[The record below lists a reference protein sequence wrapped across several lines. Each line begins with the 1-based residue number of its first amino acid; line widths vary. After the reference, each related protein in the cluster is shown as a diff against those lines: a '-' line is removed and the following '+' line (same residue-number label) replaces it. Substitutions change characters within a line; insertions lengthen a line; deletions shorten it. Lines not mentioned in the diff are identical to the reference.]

1 MRSRHIQR
9 AQAKAQLLGPDGTP
23 IAQSGQ
29 IPFIQWLPDGKSMGR
44 MIERSAKVC
53 VQAKRFI
60 RYGGRYSY
68 VLRKDNMAELVAGF
82 PVKGGEKGEMYVVA
96 EEVVANGPDIEPA
109 VDRLVAF
116 SVANLD
122 NLPISEVVH

>member
-23 IAQSGQ
+23 IARSGL
-29 IPFIQWLPDGKSMGR
+29 IPFIQWLPNGKSTGR
-44 MIERSAKVC
+44 TIERDAKVC
-53 VQAKRFI
+53 AQAKRFI
-60 RYGGRYSY
+60 AYGGRYSY
-68 VLRKDNMAELVAGF
+68 ILRSDGKAELVAGF

-96 EEVVANGPDIEPA
+96 EEVVSNGPDIEIA